1 MSWINEKSVNSSACT
16 LVGPVTAT
24 SGFHQAGGTS
34 TTTAEAEDITL
45 IAKANNPYIF
55 FIRMLIMC

>member
-1 MSWINEKSVNSSACT
+1 MNENSVNSSACI

-34 TTTAEAEDITL
+34 TTIADAEETKPTTRD
-45 IAKANNPYIF
+45 NNQYIF
-55 FIRMLIMC
+55 FIRM